1 MGYKRCIRTME
12 WIKDILIIVLTGAI
26 IFATVYFL
34 MKQFFDNQEK
44 LKRLEL
50 RKEYSKNISPQQMQ
64 AYERLILLME
74 RIHPENMVMRL
85 QQPGM
90 NARNLQTQLLKSVR
104 QEFEHNMA
112 QQLYIS
118 SEAWALV
125 KRSKEETVRLVN
137 LAASQCKSDDEA
149 MELSKNLLNMTTQ
162 LERLP
167 TEVALEGIKKEF
179 RSRFA

>member
-1 MGYKRCIRTME
+1 
-12 WIKDILIIVLTGAI
+12 
-26 IFATVYFL
+26 
-34 MKQFFDNQEK
+34 
-44 LKRLEL
+44 
-50 RKEYSKNISPQQMQ
+50 
-64 AYERLILLME
+64 
-74 RIHPENMVMRL
+74 
-85 QQPGM
+85 
-90 NARNLQTQLLKSVR
+90 
-104 QEFEHNMA
+104 MA
-112 QQLYIS
+112 QQLYVS

-125 KRSKEETVRLVN
+125 KRSKEETVRLIN